1 MEKSKGSILIVDDEE
16 TVRRILRRRLEAE
29 LYDCVT
35 ASGGEDALD
44 KTTSHDF
51 DVVLLD
57 ILMPGLSGMEVLP
70 KLVDRQPHTQVI
82 MVTSVLDH
90 DTIEEAMKLGAYDYV
105 TKPLNLDDIV
115 TRVQKALER
124 KSCLPGN
131 KEATD

>member
-44 KTTSHDF
+44 KTVSHDF

-105 TKPLNLDDIV
+105 TKPLNLGDIV
-115 TRVQKALER
+115 TRVEKALER
-124 KSCLPGN
+124 KRCLPGN

>member
-16 TVRRILRRRLEAE
+16 TTRRILRRRLEAE

-35 ASGGEDALD
+35 ASGGEDALA
-44 KTTSHDF
+44 KTVSQDF

-124 KSCLPGN
+124 KRCLPGN

>member
-44 KTTSHDF
+44 KTTSQDF

-124 KSCLPGN
+124 KRCLPGN